1 MQLINIVD
9 GKANV
14 QFSTEEIII
23 LNNSL
28 NEVCHGIK
36 INDFDTKIG
45 TSREEAKM
53 LLNSV
58 NDLINELR
66 PRRQSNKTSQ
76 IAMEKFNNSLTIK
89 EECYLETSGYQI
101 TFYIRSL
108 DSSKDHI
115 GLIILL
121 FVSTALGKVS
131 IRSVAQ
137 KIPVQDLQNLGEYFE
152 QQIASPKKNCNKD
165 LSNILNCH
173 NAFQVQLLLENDIS
187 EDERSFNLRFMINVG
202 HQEERGN
209 TNNTFVGAEAVVDF
223 ENIQSFTSSI
233 KTVLAKLS
241 HANYSAQ

>member
-1 MQLINIVD
+1 MQLIKIVD
-9 GKANV
+9 GKADV
-14 QFSTEEIII
+14 QFSTEEILI

-45 TSREEAKM
+45 TSREEAKI

-58 NDLINELR
+58 NDLMNELR

-76 IAMEKFNNSLTIK
+76 IAMEKLNNSLTIK

-121 FVSTALGKVS
+121 VVSTALGEVS

-137 KIPVQDLQNLGEYFE
+137 KIPVQDLQNLVEYFE
-152 QQIASPKKNCNKD
+152 QKIDSLKKSYNKD
-165 LSNILNCH
+165 LSNLLNCH
-173 NAFQVQLLLENDIS
+173 NVFQVQILLGNDVL
-187 EDERSFNLRFMINVG
+187 EDERSFTLRFMINVG
-202 HQEERGN
+202 HQKEGGN
-209 TNNTFVGAEAVVDF
+209 TSNTYVGAEAEVPF
-223 ENIQSFTSSI
+223 ENIQNFTSSI
-233 KTVLAKLS
+233 KTVLAKLPHS
-241 HANYSAQ
+241 N